1 MNKISQLQNSLLILY
16 FVNVAKMYL
25 FSEVEK
31 CERKTFLKRDYISC
45 LDCDGEI
52 DTGKYTPSNYFSYV
66 KCSFEIKIV
75 CRASRPWVFRSIVFA
90 RTFLGFSGLPLNAGS
105 SGSISVWGAKISHAS
120 RPKRATHKTVRHYN
134 KFNKDFK
141 N

>member
-1 MNKISQLQNSLLILY
+1 MWQKCI
-16 FVNVAKMYL
+16 F

-31 CERKTFLKRDYISC
+31 FERKTFLKRDYISC

-75 CRASRPWVFRSIVFA
+75 CRASRPWAFRLIVFA
-90 RTFLGFSGLPLNAGS
+90 RTFLGLVACS
-105 SGSISVWGAKISHAS
+105 SMQRVQVRSLFGELRSHM
-120 RPKRATHKTVRHYN
+120 PHGQKT
-134 KFNKDFK
+134 KT
-141 N
+141 